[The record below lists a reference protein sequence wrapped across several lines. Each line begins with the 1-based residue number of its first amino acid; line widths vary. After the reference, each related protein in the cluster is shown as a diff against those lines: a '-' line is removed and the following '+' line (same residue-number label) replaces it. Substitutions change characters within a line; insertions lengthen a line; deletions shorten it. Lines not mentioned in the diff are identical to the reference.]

1 YSRGGEA
8 VSARGDG
15 PGAVV
20 RSLRTP
26 ADGDHYGPRSWCDP
40 AGGGA
45 ERTPCRA
52 LPCLDGQ
59 EADHRT
65 RTGDEGA
72 DAVRHAAGAELAAPA
87 GAARRGRRAGDRAV
101 SLLHRP
107 RRAEVAGMTLPW
119 RQVSNLPSA
128 KHPTDYQSVATS
140 KNHDHPHH
148 RQAQPCHGRG

>member
-1 YSRGGEA
+1 MSVRWYSRGGEA

-15 PGAVV
+15 SGAVV

-26 ADGDHYGPRSWCDP
+26 ANGNHHGPRSRRDP

-45 ERTPCRA
+45 ERAPCRA
-52 LPCLDGQ
+52 LSRLDGQ

-72 DAVRHAAGAELAAPA
+72 DAVRHAAGTELAALA

-107 RRAEVAGMTLPW
+107 RRAEVAGMSLSWGTFVTCLFLP
-119 RQVSNLPSA
+119 PKTA
-128 KHPTDYQSVATS
+128 
-140 KNHDHPHH
+140 
-148 RQAQPCHGRG
+148 